1 MSVFEGANNQNAE
14 TAEATQDQTNQSFV
28 QKLAEAKGDKWRDP
42 EVIAKGKIDAD
53 AYIEQLKTQ
62 VEELRKLAE
71 RGAKVED
78 LVAKL
83 DQKAAQTTSA
93 NSQASNPGG
102 ATATDTK
109 SAISEEDIQS
119 LVEKTLNQRE
129 TKQTLD
135 QNINQVDQ
143 QLKEMFG
150 TEAGS
155 KLKEKSTQLGLSL
168 EELKNVASK
177 SPTAFFT
184 LIGEQPKEFRPMT
197 SGSIRTEGVSNQ
209 QSAGTRNN
217 SYYQKMRKE
226 NPRLFNQSQQ
236 QMVQDRARL
245 GDAFYK

>member
-1 MSVFEGANNQNAE
+1 MSIFEDDNNQNVK

-42 EVIAKGKIDAD
+42 EVIAKGKLDAD
-53 AYIEQLKTQ
+53 AYIEQLKAQ
-62 VEELRKLAE
+62 VEELKKLAE

-93 NSQASNPGG
+93 NSQASNSSG
-102 ATATDTK
+102 ATATNTK

-119 LVEKTLNQRE
+119 LVEKTLTQRE
-129 TKQTLD
+129 QRQTLD
-135 QNINQVDQ
+135 QNISQVDR

-150 TEAGS
+150 TEAGN
-155 KLKEKSTQLGLSL
+155 KLKEKAAQLGLGL
-168 EELKNVASK
+168 DELKNVAGK

-184 LIGEQPKEFRPMT
+184 LIGEKPKEFSPMT
-197 SGSIRTEGVSNQ
+197 SGTIRTEGVSNQ

-217 SYYQKMRKE
+217 AYYQKMRKE

-236 QMVQDRARL
+236 QMVQDRVRL